1 MWHTMLQQHN
11 CFNWWQPYA
20 MSRKKGQSSNSR
32 LLDKVNLTLVKSA
45 AAASTT
51 GTKFMVVEEK
61 FSATRL
67 SSSSIMLLLFLSLSN
82 LVFRDFSNSS
92 IWRSHFRGKPPRS
105 HGLFSF
111 ANIQGFSVRW
121 HLVAQVANWFTTGQQ
136 IEGIPMAENWNEIE
150 TSYFGIHLGNQKS
163 SLQCE
168 TRAGSGS
175 QLLMVACPRRYSPL
189 VRNSGLGQPFHS
201 VLWSSSSDFSH
212 FSSSFTSKSRA
223 WLEQLTTFS
232 K

>member
-1 MWHTMLQQHN
+1 MVKIDQ
-11 CFNWWQPYA
+11 
-20 MSRKKGQSSNSR
+20 
-32 LLDKVNLTLVKSA
+32 NL
-45 AAASTT
+45 
-51 GTKFMVVEEK
+51 F
-61 FSATRL
+61 
-67 SSSSIMLLLFLSLSN
+67 
-82 LVFRDFSNSS
+82 FRDFSNSS
-92 IWRSHFRGKPPRS
+92 IWRSHFRGKPPHS

-189 VRNSGLGQPFHS
+189 VRNSGLGQPFCS
-201 VLWSSSSDFSH
+201 VLWNSSDFSH
-212 FSSSFTSKSRA
+212 FSSSFTGKSQA
-223 WLEQLTTFS
+223 QLEQHITFS

>member
-51 GTKFMVVEEK
+51 GIV
-61 FSATRL
+61 
-67 SSSSIMLLLFLSLSN
+67 
-82 LVFRDFSNSS
+82 
-92 IWRSHFRGKPPRS
+92 RSHFRGKPPRS

-189 VRNSGLGQPFHS
+189 VRNSGLGQPFCS
-201 VLWSSSSDFSH
+201 VLWNSSDFSH
-212 FSSSFTSKSRA
+212 FSSSFTSKSQA
-223 WLEQLTTFS
+223 QLEQHITFS

>member
-20 MSRKKGQSSNSR
+20 MSRKKGQSFNSR

-45 AAASTT
+45 AA
-51 GTKFMVVEEK
+51 VEEK

-67 SSSSIMLLLFLSLSN
+67 SSSSVMLLLFLALSLSN
-82 LVFRDFSNSS
+82 LFFRDFSNSS

-189 VRNSGLGQPFHS
+189 VRNSGLGQPFCS
-201 VLWSSSSDFSH
+201 VLWNSSDFSH
-212 FSSSFTSKSRA
+212 FSSFTGKSQA
-223 WLEQLTTFS
+223 QLEQHITFS